1 VYEHVINP
9 DKLRN
14 LNVQISYFDHVAA
27 ETSDMSFDIIQPF
40 LRPITPLI
48 LDPTVSE
55 GMVNPSGRVFV
66 ERTGVLEEVS
76 GAAVEERNLRWR
88 EEHRPGRSAMT
99 SRRSARSSTR
109 ACRMARGWPRS
120 FRPAGSAARRSP
132 SAGSRRGSSQPRNS
146 CAAARCRPRSSSGS
160 GPAIA
165 RRHNI
170 LISDGTSTG
179 KPTVHN
185 ALAAFLPAAGRVV
198 VIEDTAEMQ
207 IARDNVLRFQARR
220 EQPDLAAVTI
230 RDLLRATLRH
240 RPDRVVLGEVRGGE
254 AFNLLQVLNTGMRE
268 RCPRST
274 RTGPRRRSRAW
285 RPAWSRAEST
295 SHTKPSVSRSGT
307 RFSSCFTCSA

>member
-1 VYEHVINP
+1 
-9 DKLRN
+9 
-14 LNVQISYFDHVAA
+14 
-27 ETSDMSFDIIQPF
+27 
-40 LRPITPLI
+40 
-48 LDPTVSE
+48 
-55 GMVNPSGRVFV
+55 MVNPSGRVFV
-66 ERTGVLEEVS
+66 ERTGVLEEVP
-76 GAAVEERNLRWR
+76 GADVEERNLRIAVKNIAR
-88 EEHRPGRSAMT
+88 TLGDDISEERPILD
-99 SRRSARSSTR
+99 ARL
-109 ACRMARGWPRS
+109 PD
-120 FRPAGSAARRSP
+120 
-132 SAGSRRGSSQPRNS
+132 GSRV
-146 CAAARCRPRSSSGS
+146 AAVFPPCRLGGTTLTIRRFQTRFFTAEELVRSNRCRPRSSSGS

-179 KPTVHN
+179 KTTVHN

-240 RPDRVVLGEVRGGE
+240 RPDVVFGEVRGGE

-274 RTGPRRRSRAW
+274 RSRPRRRSRAW

-307 RFSSCFTCSA
+307 RFSWCFTCSA